1 MWFTATSVT
10 KPVPVTGEMVAQH
23 VAFWSA
29 SLAVA
34 LVEAVLFPE
43 ISITRAPKEASV
55 ARTEFVPGILTLP
68 KRTAVPGGEE
78 RVSAVERD
86 FAPFAPVIGKMDMKP
101 VLLTV
106 GSPFTVVMRVVS
118 SLLKKVSA
126 TEFVGPTG
134 GVLWLRANG
143 RRVSILESPFF
154 ASKDAQAMPALAPEL
169 ATQARECFV
178 ETARVTGKSPAVSMG
193 VPTRVSFVGS

>member
-1 MWFTATSVT
+1 MT
-10 KPVPVTGEMVAQH
+10 KPVPVAGEMVAQH

-34 LVEAVLFPE
+34 LVAAVLFSE
-43 ISITRAPKEASV
+43 ISIMRAPKEASV

-86 FAPFAPVIGKMDMKP
+86 FAPFAPFAPVIGKMDMKP

-106 GSPFTVVMRVVS
+106 GSPFMVVMR
-118 SLLKKVSA
+118 
-126 TEFVGPTG
+126 
-134 GVLWLRANG
+134 
-143 RRVSILESPFF
+143 
-154 ASKDAQAMPALAPEL
+154 
-169 ATQARECFV
+169 
-178 ETARVTGKSPAVSMG
+178 AVS
-193 VPTRVSFVGS
+193 